1 MTGGTREIPPHEEGQ
16 SEEAWVNTDQADLA
30 SASRSCSVILVL
42 IALLALFLCIAF
54 AISQL
59 A

>member
-1 MTGGTREIPPHEEGQ
+1 MTGDTLDTPPHGNDQ
-16 SEEAWVNTDQADLA
+16 RADAWNGPEQADLA
-30 SASRSCSVILVL
+30 SASRSCSVILIL
-42 IALLALFLCIAF
+42 LALLALFLCIAF

>member
-1 MTGGTREIPPHEEGQ
+1 MIRSTRETPSHDDDQ
-16 SEEAWVNTDQADLA
+16 SEGTWGDTDQADLA

-42 IALLALFLCIAF
+42 MALLVLFLCLAF